1 MLSIRLFL
9 TVMILGLFPLPAL
22 AQDSFTPA
30 VIVNDRVISNYD
42 VAQRAGILE
51 LLGERQN
58 SLETAQDQLIEE
70 ALMLW
75 EADRQGIAANEQL
88 IEEGLASFAAQRGA
102 SPEEL
107 IGAIRNANLDPRSLL
122 RLVEAQLLWQESM
135 RRRFSGRA
143 RPSDGEVDDAI
154 ILAATEPAREVRLA
168 ELAFPIFERGEEES
182 VALIRRLYTELSQGG
197 DFAAAAREYSR
208 TPTAAQGG
216 DLGWQRPENLPPR
229 MQQQISILDVGEVS
243 QPIPIT
249 RGVSLLKLI
258 GDREVPSRDAAR
270 VSLRYAIASFTGDG
284 ATDRARAARA
294 AATSCDAVAAGLP
307 GAQDQTIVGPT
318 TLDQV
323 QGDLFNVLSQLTP
336 GIASQPIP
344 VQQGGSRLVLLC
356 ERDVDVTAEERNA
369 IGDRLF
375 SERVTGYAE
384 GYMQQLRRDA
394 LIERR

>member
-1 MLSIRLFL
+1 MLTIRLFL
-9 TVMILGLFPLPAL
+9 TVMILGLLPLPAL
-22 AQDSFTPA
+22 AQDSFAPA
-30 VIVNDRVISNYD
+30 VIVNDRIISNYD

-58 SLETAQDQLIEE
+58 STEIAEDQLIEE

-75 EADRQGIAANEQL
+75 EADRQGIAANEEL
-88 IEEGLASFAAQRGA
+88 IEDGLANFAAQRGA
-102 SPEEL
+102 NPAEL
-107 IGAIRNANLDPRSLL
+107 IGAIRAANLDPRSLL
-122 RLVEAQLLWQESM
+122 QLVEAQLLWQESM

-143 RPSDGEVDDAI
+143 RPTDVEVDAAI

-270 VSLRYAIASFTGDG
+270 VSLRYAIASFSGNS
-284 ATDRARAARA
+284 ATELARAARA
-294 AATSCDAVAAGLP
+294 VATSCEAVAAGLP
-307 GAQDQTIVGPT
+307 GAQDQTVVGPT

-344 VQQGGSRLVLLC
+344 VQGGSRLVLLC